1 MQLSAI
7 WMQKLS
13 LIEGLKN
20 TEAVNKEALADVE
33 QMHIWDNLK
42 PVLPGD
48 LYPQRKINV
57 LEPIMSLKEK

>member
-1 MQLSAI
+1 M
-7 WMQKLS
+7 
-13 LIEGLKN
+13 EGLKN